1 MVDRYGMARRGSGR
15 VAACTCRDMRT
26 NGRVD
31 DPFGRTGLPR
41 RPVAAARRLPRRGRS
56 AALHPSLRVDGRSGA
71 RFGDA
76 RYPVA
81 AAPMSGAAFSA
92 GDPLLRQSVGRA
104 QYARQCR
111 ALRRPGRRVRPFR
124 RTPLSDAVRCVR
136 DRMRR
141 TLRGSI
147 ALYVAQPARRSAL
160 CGSLVVA
167 RRAAGGRASR
177 IAAAVGTDRLQWSCG
192 GLQSAPKG
200 EFATARSIPGRSTG
214 DGDRE
219 GVPAGDR
226 SRATARCSFPAA
238 CPSGVGAVCAFFV
251 RGAAGLRGDRGG
263 EMRVRAG
270 STRVRSL
277 DSTCIPRRGGRS

>member
-1 MVDRYGMARRGSGR
+1 VVVRPVRRDAACGGAVVDRYGMARRGSGR

-26 NGRVD
+26 DGRVD

-111 ALRRPGRRVRPFR
+111 AL
-124 RTPLSDAVRCVR
+124 
-136 DRMRR
+136 
-141 TLRGSI
+141 
-147 ALYVAQPARRSAL
+147 
-160 CGSLVVA
+160 
-167 RRAAGGRASR
+167 
-177 IAAAVGTDRLQWSCG
+177 
-192 GLQSAPKG
+192 
-200 EFATARSIPGRSTG
+200 
-214 DGDRE
+214 
-219 GVPAGDR
+219 
-226 SRATARCSFPAA
+226 
-238 CPSGVGAVCAFFV
+238 
-251 RGAAGLRGDRGG
+251 
-263 EMRVRAG
+263 
-270 STRVRSL
+270 
-277 DSTCIPRRGGRS
+277 